1 MEKVPRWNEA
11 KTCRKRPKSTTALGL
26 ENSCILVKRIWAWRT
41 LRALAWSILHPKIG
55 PNTICDIVAGEQAP
69 SCISIRQI
77 PNMKL
82 THVRFIEPDL
92 LDHEPYEL
100 SNRKRD
106 RRITNEFNSVKHL
119 GNPDVE
125 YIETKNRGTASETY
139 LKNDHLKRKR
149 QRKKSYP
156 KKSFCFYHI

>member
-1 MEKVPRWNEA
+1 
-11 KTCRKRPKSTTALGL
+11 
-26 ENSCILVKRIWAWRT
+26 
-41 LRALAWSILHPKIG
+41 
-55 PNTICDIVAGEQAP
+55 
-69 SCISIRQI
+69 
-77 PNMKL
+77 MKL
-82 THVRFIEPDL
+82 THVRFIEADL

-106 RRITNEFNSVKHL
+106 RRIANEFNSVKHL

-139 LKNDHLKRKR
+139 LKNEHLKRER

-156 KKSFCFYHI
+156 KKSFCFYHIELGRVLPSYVTRVDLYTFHCKTMTWPKLPISVEFIIKQHNH